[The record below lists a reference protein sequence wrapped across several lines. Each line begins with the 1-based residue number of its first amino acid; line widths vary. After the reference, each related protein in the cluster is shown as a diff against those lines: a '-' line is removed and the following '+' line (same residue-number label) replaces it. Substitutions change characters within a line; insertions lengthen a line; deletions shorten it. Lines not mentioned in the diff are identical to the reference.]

1 MRKRIA
7 LATVTVLVLTIVV
20 ACASHHTAYSHSI
33 LSRQQRKLVD
43 EAIEDIANKNTLP
56 RMDVWGSNM
65 YDVTE
70 SQLLNRLLAIEDLD
84 SLARTHPSPALRTT
98 AGIILIEKAP
108 QTARRLLADLL
119 SDTSTLMITTY
130 GFCIATQNGNTVG
143 NTLLSYVLYH
153 NFYSQKELASIDSLI
168 LSNPAYRHLDRY
180 HKLTHTPISREMFF
194 SNLKSHPWRSGRF
207 RPEVLTD
214 NRLIADT
221 LFFYR
226 QALQALHMQGT
237 PRCYLLDVYW
247 RDLKGYTLLQLYLA
261 EPDRLALLLLD
272 GKYDIVDTLT
282 IAQPLREQSLSDTD
296 TLFTRSRFVVKK
308 PPVAISTEE
317 LTTRHNPDG
326 TLDTLGRNVITN
338 SYELDFK
345 SGRFVFIRK
354 GTQYLDT
361 ESGRMILKKE

>member
-1 MRKRIA
+1 MKKRIA
-7 LATVTVLVLTIVV
+7 LATVAVLVLTIVA

-33 LSRQQRKLVD
+33 LSRQQRKHVD

-84 SLARTHPSPALRTT
+84 SLARTHPSPAVRATT
-98 AGIILIEKAP
+98 GIILIERAP

-143 NTLLSYVLYH
+143 NTLFSYALDH
-153 NFYSQKELASIDSLI
+153 NFYSRKELASVDSLI
-168 LSNPAYRHLDRY
+168 LSDPDYRHLDRY
-180 HKLTHTPISREMFF
+180 HKITRTPIPREMFF
-194 SNLKSHPWRSGRF
+194 SDLKSHPWRSGRL

-226 QALQALHMQGT
+226 QALQTLHMQGT

-247 RDLKGYTLLQLYLA
+247 RDFKGYTLVQLYLA
-261 EPDRLALLLLD
+261 EPDRLALLLID

-282 IAQPLREQSLSDTD
+282 IARPLREQPLNDTD
-296 TLFTRSRFVVKK
+296 TLFTCSRFVVKR

-317 LTTRHNPDG
+317 LTTRRNLDE
-326 TLDTLGRNVITN
+326 TLDTLSRNIITH
-338 SYELDFK
+338 SYDLDFK
-345 SGRFVFIRK
+345 VGRFAFREK
-354 GTQYLDT
+354 SMQYLDT
-361 ESGRMILKKE
+361 KSGRMILKKK

>member
-1 MRKRIA
+1 MMKRIA
-7 LATVTVLVLTIVV
+7 LATVTVAALLFVI
-20 ACASHHTAYSHSI
+20 ACTSQRTAYSHSI

-84 SLARTHPSPALRTT
+84 SLARTHPSPAVRATT
-98 AGIILIEKAP
+98 GIILIEKAP

-143 NTLLSYVLYH
+143 NTLLSYALYH
-153 NFYSQKELASIDSLI
+153 NFYSQKELVSIDSLI
-168 LSNPAYRHLDRY
+168 LSDPDYRHLDRY
-180 HKLTHTPISREMFF
+180 HKLSHTPIPREMFF
-194 SNLKSHPWRSGRF
+194 SDLKSHPWRSGRF

-221 LFFYR
+221 LFFYH
-226 QALQALHMQGT
+226 QAINALHMQGT

-247 RDLKGYTLLQLYLA
+247 RDFKGYTLMQLYLA
-261 EPDRLALLLLD
+261 EPDRLALLLID
-272 GKYDIVDTLT
+272 GKYDIVDTMT

-296 TLFTRSRFVVKK
+296 TLFTHSRFVVKK

-317 LTTRHNPDG
+317 LTTRRNPDG
-326 TLDTLGRNVITN
+326 TLDTLGRSVITH
-338 SYELDFK
+338 SYGLDFE
-345 SGRFVFIRK
+345 SGRFVFKKK
-354 GTQYLDT
+354 GTHYLDT
-361 ESGRMILKKE
+361 ESGRMMFKKE

>member
-1 MRKRIA
+1 MKGEKYI
-7 LATVTVLVLTIVV
+7 LLVLLLLLGS
-20 ACASHHTAYSHSI
+20 CASYKHHYSHSV
-33 LSRQQRKLVD
+33 LSKQQTKLID
-43 EAIEDIANKNTLP
+43 EAIADIAERNTLP

-84 SLARTHPSPALRTT
+84 SLARTHSSPAVRAT

-108 QTARRLLADLL
+108 QTARRLLAERL

-143 NTLLSYVLYH
+143 NTLLSYALDH
-153 NFYSQKELASIDSLI
+153 NFYSRQELASLDSLLLI
-168 LSNPAYRHLDRY
+168 DPAHRHLDRY
-180 HKLTHTPISREMFF
+180 HKITYTPIPREMFF
-194 SNLKSHPWRSGRF
+194 HDLKSHPWRSGRF

-221 LFFYR
+221 LFFYH
-226 QALQALHMQGT
+226 QAINALHINGT

-247 RDLKGYTLLQLYLA
+247 HDHKGYTLLQLYLA

-282 IAQPLREQSLSDTD
+282 IARPLREQSLSDTD
-296 TLFTRSRFVVKK
+296 TLFTHSRFVVKR

-317 LTTRHNPDG
+317 LTTRRNLDG
-326 TLDTLGRNVITN
+326 TLDTLGLNRYGMSYDIDPTAN
-338 SYELDFK
+338 S
-345 SGRFVFIRK
+345 FVFK
-354 GTQYLDT
+354 EKWVQYLDT
-361 ESGRMILKKE
+361 ATNRMMLKKE

>member
-1 MRKRIA
+1 MMKRIA
-7 LATVTVLVLTIVV
+7 LATVTVAALLFVI
-20 ACASHHTAYSHSI
+20 ACTSQRTVYSHSI

-84 SLARTHPSPALRTT
+84 SLARTHPSPAVRATT
-98 AGIILIEKAP
+98 GIILIEKAP

-143 NTLLSYVLYH
+143 NTLLSYALYH
-153 NFYSQKELASIDSLI
+153 NFYSQKELVSIDSLI
-168 LSNPAYRHLDRY
+168 LSDPAYRHLNRY
-180 HKLTHTPISREMFF
+180 HKLSHTPIPREMFF
-194 SNLKSHPWRSGRF
+194 SDLKSHPWRSGRF

-247 RDLKGYTLLQLYLA
+247 RDFKGYTLLQLYLA
-261 EPDRLALLLLD
+261 EPDRLALLLID
-272 GKYDIVDTLT
+272 GKYDIVDTMT

-296 TLFTRSRFVVKK
+296 TLFTHSRFVVKK
-308 PPVAISTEE
+308 PPVAICTEE
-317 LTTRHNPDG
+317 LTTRRNPDG
-326 TLDTLGRNVITN
+326 TLDTLGRSVITH
-338 SYELDFK
+338 SYGLDFE
-345 SGRFVFIRK
+345 SGRFVFRK
-354 GTQYLDT
+354 KTMQYLDT
-361 ESGRMILKKE
+361 ESGRMMLKKE

>member
-1 MRKRIA
+1 MKREWFFLLTFLLL
-7 LATVTVLVLTIVV
+7 LAG
-20 ACASHHTAYSHSI
+20 CASYKHHYSHSI
-33 LSRQQRKLVD
+33 LSKRQTKLINKTID
-43 EAIEDIANKNTLP
+43 GIAEKNTLS
-56 RMDVWGSNM
+56 RMDVWGSNI

-143 NTLLSYVLYH
+143 NALLSYALDH
-153 NFYSQKELASIDSLI
+153 NFYSPKELVSIDSLI

-194 SNLKSHPWRSGRF
+194 SDLRKHPWRSGRF

-247 RDLKGYTLLQLYLA
+247 RDLKGHTMVQLYFA

-272 GKYDIVDTLT
+272 GKYDIVDSLT
-282 IAQPLREQSLSDTD
+282 IAHPLREQSLNDTD
-296 TLFTRSRFVVKK
+296 TLFSCSRFVVKR
-308 PPVAISTEE
+308 PPIAISTEE

-326 TLDTLGRNVITN
+326 ALDTLSRNVITH
-338 SYELDFK
+338 SYDIDPTTN
-345 SGRFVFIRK
+345 RFVF
-354 GTQYLDT
+354 
-361 ESGRMILKKE
+361 KEKWVQ

>member
-1 MRKRIA
+1 MRKRLA
-7 LATVTVLVLTIVV
+7 LATVAVLVLTIVV
-20 ACASHHTAYSHSI
+20 ACASQRTAYSHSI
-33 LSRQQRKLVD
+33 LSRQQREHVD
-43 EAIEDIANKNTLP
+43 KAIEEIANKNTLP
-56 RMDVWGSNM
+56 RMEVWGSNN

-108 QTARRLLADLL
+108 QAARRLLANLL
-119 SDTSTLMITTY
+119 ADTRTLMITTY
-130 GFCIATQNGNTVG
+130 GFCITTQNGNTVG
-143 NTLLSYVLYH
+143 NTLLTYALDH
-153 NFYSQKELASIDSLI
+153 NFYSRKELASIDSLI

-180 HKLTHTPISREMFF
+180 HKLTHTPIPRERFF
-194 SNLKSHPWRSGRF
+194 NDLRKHPWRSGRF

-247 RDLKGYTLLQLYLA
+247 SIFKGHTLVQLYFA

-282 IAQPLREQSLSDTD
+282 IAQPLREQPLNDTD
-296 TLFTRSRFVVKK
+296 TLFTRSRFVLKK

-326 TLDTLGRNVITN
+326 VLDTLGRNVITH
-338 SYELDFK
+338 SYDIDFE
-345 SGRFVFIRK
+345 SGRFVFKEK

-361 ESGRMILKKE
+361 ESGRMMLKKE

>member
-1 MRKRIA
+1 MKA
-7 LATVTVLVLTIVV
+7 KTTSLLCAVLLLGS
-20 ACASHHTAYSHSI
+20 CASYKHHYSHSV
-33 LSRQQRKLVD
+33 LSKQQTKLID
-43 EAIEDIANKNTLP
+43 EAIADIAERNTLP

-108 QTARRLLADLL
+108 QTARRLLANLL

-143 NTLLSYVLYH
+143 NTLLSYALDH
-153 NFYSQKELASIDSLI
+153 NFYSRQELASIDSL
-168 LSNPAYRHLDRY
+168 LLTDPAYRHLDRY
-180 HKLTHTPISREMFF
+180 HKLTRTPIPRDMFF
-194 SNLKSHPWRSGRF
+194 HDLKNHPWRSGHF

-261 EPDRLALLLLD
+261 EPDRLVLLLLD

-282 IAQPLREQSLSDTD
+282 ITRPLREQSLNDTD
-296 TLFTRSRFVVKK
+296 TLFSCSRFVVKR
-308 PPVAISTEE
+308 PPVAISTDE
-317 LTTRHNPDG
+317 LTTRHNADQS
-326 TLDTLGRNVITN
+326 LDTLSLIHHGM
-338 SYELDFK
+338 SYDIDPTTH
-345 SGRFVFIRK
+345 RFVFKEKWI
-354 GTQYLDT
+354 QYLDT
-361 ESGRMILKKE
+361 ATNRMMFKKE

>member
-1 MRKRIA
+1 MMKRIA
-7 LATVTVLVLTIVV
+7 LATVTVAALLFVI
-20 ACASHHTAYSHSI
+20 ACTSHRTAYSHSI

-70 SQLLNRLLAIEDLD
+70 SQLLNRLLTIEDLD

-108 QTARRLLADLL
+108 QTARRLLANLL

-143 NTLLSYVLYH
+143 NTLLSYALSH
-153 NFYSQKELASIDSLI
+153 NFYSRQELASIDSLI
-168 LSNPAYRHLDRY
+168 LSDPDYRHLDRY

-194 SNLKSHPWRSGRF
+194 SDLRNHPWRCGRF

-247 RDLKGYTLLQLYLA
+247 HDLKGYTLLQLYLA
-261 EPDRLALLLLD
+261 EPDRLALLLID

-282 IAQPLREQSLSDTD
+282 IARPLSEQTLSGTD
-296 TLFTRSRFVVKK
+296 TLFIRSRFVVKK

-317 LTTRHNPDG
+317 LTTRRNPDG
-326 TLDTLGRNVITN
+326 TLDTLGRNVITHTCD
-338 SYELDFK
+338 LDFE
-345 SGRFVFIRK
+345 SGRFVFRK
-354 GTQYLDT
+354 KTMQYLDT
-361 ESGRMILKKE
+361 KSGRMMLKKE

>member
-1 MRKRIA
+1 MKRIS
-7 LATVTVLVLTIVV
+7 LATVAVAMLLVVA
-20 ACASHHTAYSHSI
+20 ACASHHKAYSHSI
-33 LSRQQRKLVD
+33 LSRQQRKHVD
-43 EAIEDIANKNTLP
+43 EAIEHIANNNTLP
-56 RMDVWGSNM
+56 RMDVWGSNSW
-65 YDVTE
+65 DVTE

-84 SLARTHPSPALRTT
+84 SLARTHPSPAVRAT
-98 AGIILIEKAP
+98 AGIILIERAP
-108 QTARRLLADLL
+108 QAARRLLADLL

-130 GFCIATQNGNTVG
+130 GFCIRTQNGNTVG

-296 TLFTRSRFVVKK
+296 TLFTRSRFVAKK

-361 ESGRMILKKE
+361 ELGRMILKKE